1 MKLPSFTGYC
11 SHFNVE
17 RVLFTLPL
25 PAMTE
30 ESLIKKDCAI
40 KEADVVC
47 QSLNKYEKL
56 LWFYV
61 IHYCV
66 FFIKRNQLFD
76 KKIGRPKKIAG
87 SLSDPKKDGSFGKP
101 KTIAQKLANA
111 EK

>member
-17 RVLFTLPL
+17 RLLFSLPL
-25 PAMTE
+25 SAMTE

-47 QSLNKYEKL
+47 QSLIKYEKV

-61 IHYCV
+61 SHYCL
-66 FFIKRNQLFD
+66 FFIKRNQLCD
-76 KKIGRPKKIAG
+76 TKKIAG

>member
-1 MKLPSFTGYC
+1 MKLPSFNGYC
-11 SHFNVE
+11 SHFNVV
-17 RVLFTLPL
+17 RVLFSLPL
-25 PAMTE
+25 STMTE
-30 ESLIKKDCAI
+30 EILFKKDCAI

-66 FFIKRNQLFD
+66 FFIKRNQLCD
-76 KKIGRPKKIAG
+76 TKIGRPKKIAG